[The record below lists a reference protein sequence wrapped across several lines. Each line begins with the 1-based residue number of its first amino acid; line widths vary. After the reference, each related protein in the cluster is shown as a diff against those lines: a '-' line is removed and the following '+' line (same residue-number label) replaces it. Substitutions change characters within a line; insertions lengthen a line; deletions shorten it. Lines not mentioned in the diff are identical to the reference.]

1 MEIISQC
8 DVEKQC
14 THIVFFRR
22 IRDVQRIVRNEKLNK
37 ISCLFF
43 RYEIDYVSSE

>member
-8 DVEKQC
+8 HVEKQC

-22 IRDVQRIVRNEKLNK
+22 IRDVQRIIRNEKLNK
-37 ISCLFF
+37 IFLFIF
-43 RYEIDYVSSE
+43 QI